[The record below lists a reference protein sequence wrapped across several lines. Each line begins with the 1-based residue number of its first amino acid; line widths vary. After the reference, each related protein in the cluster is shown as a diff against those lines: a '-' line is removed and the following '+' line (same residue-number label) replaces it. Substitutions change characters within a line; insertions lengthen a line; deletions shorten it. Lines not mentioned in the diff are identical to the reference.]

1 MNLSRKLCQTGR
13 VLETVV
19 NLCVVFCLI
28 PCCDQRIKGDI
39 SYIWQYPKIYGGVW
53 KWGVLFGCKRSLE
66 GIKGHLI
73 LIHHHTV
80 IHIILLC
87 SLKIR
92 PARTCCTCWWPWFW
106 CGIWLRGWG
115 ASFVFGA
122 ARFEHRVATYSV
134 FWRKK
139 SVQIPPAWERHG
151 SLPSL
156 RVNTATLGGVDLIV
170 GAQVSPIITNPNS

>member
-1 MNLSRKLCQTGR
+1 MNPSRKLYQTGR

-19 NLCVVFCLI
+19 NLCCILFNSMLWPKVIFLI
-28 PCCDQRIKGDI
+28 YDNIQR
-39 SYIWQYPKIYGGVW
+39 YMGVSQNE
-53 KWGVLFGCKRSLE
+53 VSFFGCKRSLE

-92 PARTCCTCWWPWFW
+92 PARTCCTCWWPWFR

-139 SVQIPPAWERHG
+139 RVQIPPAWEHHG
-151 SLPSL
+151 SSPSL
-156 RVNTATLGGVDLIV
+156 RVNTATLGGVGLIV